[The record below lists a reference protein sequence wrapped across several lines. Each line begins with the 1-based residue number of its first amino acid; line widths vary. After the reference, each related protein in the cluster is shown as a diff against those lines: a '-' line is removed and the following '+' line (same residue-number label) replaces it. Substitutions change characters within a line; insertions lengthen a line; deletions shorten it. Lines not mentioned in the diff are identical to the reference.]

1 MKVIGLTGSIGMGKS
16 TTAQMFR
23 DLGIPVYDA
32 DAEVHA
38 LYRGE
43 AVPVVEALFPGTTQ
57 GGVVDRA
64 ELSKRVLSDNSALA
78 TLEAAIHPLLR
89 SREQRFLADAR
100 ASHAPFAI
108 LDIPLLYETG
118 GEDRVDG
125 VIVVTADPEEQQ
137 RRVLARPGMTIEKF
151 RAILARQVPDAA
163 KRQNADFV
171 IDTGRGMQD
180 ARRQVEEIAE
190 QIGSGVWR
198 PAKTLR

>member
-57 GGVVDRA
+57 GGMVDRA
-64 ELSKRVLSDNSALA
+64 ELSKRVLADKAALA
-78 TLEAAIHPLLR
+78 RLETAIHPLLR
-89 SREQRFLADAR
+89 SREQRFLDDAR
-100 ASHAPFAI
+100 ASHASFAI
-108 LDIPLLYETG
+108 LDIPLLFETG

-125 VIVVTADPEEQQ
+125 VIVVTAEPQEQL
-137 RRVLARPGMTIEKF
+137 RRVLARPGMTDQKF

-163 KRQNADFV
+163 KREQADFV
-171 IDTGRGMQD
+171 IDTGRGMED
-180 ARRQVEEIAE
+180 ARRQVKEIAE
-190 QIGSGVWR
+190 QIGSAVWR
-198 PAKTLR
+198 PDKSPR